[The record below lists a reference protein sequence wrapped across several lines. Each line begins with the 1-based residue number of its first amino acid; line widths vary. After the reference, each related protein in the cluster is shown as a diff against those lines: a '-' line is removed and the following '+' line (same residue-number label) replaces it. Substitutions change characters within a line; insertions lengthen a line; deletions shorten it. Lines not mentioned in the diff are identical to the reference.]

1 MPDRLWTARFRSKP
15 GFATFTERLMPWFV
29 GFAGLMSSLFLY
41 LIARG
46 AARWRQQAVLLERA
60 QRDVESAAQAK
71 SDFLANM
78 SHEIRT
84 PLNAILGTAEL
95 LGDTPLDAGQQRRS
109 EEHTSELQSLMRNS

>member
-1 MPDRLWTARFRSKP
+1 MRISDWSSDVCSSDL
-15 GFATFTERLMPWFV
+15 LMPWFV

-60 QRDVESAAQAK
+60 QSDVESAAQAK
-71 SDFLANM
+71 SDFLANL

-84 PLNAILGTAEL
+84 PLNDILGTAEL
-95 LGDTPLDAGQQRRS
+95 LGDTPLDAGQQRRW
-109 EEHTSELQSLMRNS
+109 EAHTPEIQYLMRLSYV